1 MSRVLNHAL
10 SLSLS
15 LSLSLFP
22 RLHPPLRPSLCPSP
36 CLCAWQVGVRKW
48 LKQLET
54 VFYSSGMAFDKVLS
68 GESKETFTE
77 VRGLLE
83 RGI

>member
-1 MSRVLNHAL
+1 M
-10 SLSLS
+10 
-15 LSLSLFP
+15 
-22 RLHPPLRPSLCPSP
+22 
-36 CLCAWQVGVRKW
+36 RKW